1 MHKIFFCIIMLFTNV
16 CFAETSLQQ
25 EVVDSLTN
33 NNDPLV
39 RYASVSSETENVNQ
53 PEKIIIADN
62 IEVQIIPEKTVIT
75 NAYYQQEKKELLGD
89 EIIAEKQLN
98 FFDASVVDLAEK
110 TNQDCNFLIME
121 MTSLFGMLGSAL
133 IKI

>member
-1 MHKIFFCIIMLFTNV
+1 MHKIIFCIIMLLANV

-39 RYASVSSETENVNQ
+39 RYASVSSETENQ

-62 IEVQIIPEKTVIT
+62 IEVQIIPEETVIT
-75 NAYYQQEKKELLGD
+75 NTYYQQEKKELLGE
-89 EIIAEKQLN
+89 EIITEKQLN
-98 FFDASVVDLAEK
+98 FLDDSIVNLAEK

-121 MTSLFGMLGSAL
+121 MTSLFGLFGSAL